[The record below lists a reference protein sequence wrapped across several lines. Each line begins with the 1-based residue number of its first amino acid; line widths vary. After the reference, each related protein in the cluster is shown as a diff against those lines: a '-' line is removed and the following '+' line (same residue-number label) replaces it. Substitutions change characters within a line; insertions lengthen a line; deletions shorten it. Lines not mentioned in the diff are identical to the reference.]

1 MISSCEKF
9 PIIFEWGWLYS
20 KFNAS
25 KADPNGWHFADDNV
39 KCISTQVSI
48 GSGNVLVVNRWPAIP
63 WIFFYVKQV
72 DWCRMASLGP
82 NEVKLFQTK

>member
-25 KADPNGWHFADDNV
+25 RADPNGWHFADDNV

-48 GSGNVLVVNRWPAIP
+48 GSGNILVVNRWLAIP
-63 WIFFYVKQV
+63 WTNVKQV
-72 DWCRMASLGP
+72 FLWFFLML
-82 NEVKLFQTK
+82 NKLIDATWHH